1 MKDYTLGLVSVS
13 FRGHT
18 PREIIEAAA
27 AAGLSCIEWGS
38 DVHAPPTDEA
48 RLGQIAAMQREYG
61 LTTSSYGTYF
71 RLGQAP
77 LDELYTYIRAAEI
90 LGDRKSVV

>member
-27 AAGLSCIEWGS
+27 PAGL
-38 DVHAPPTDEA
+38 
-48 RLGQIAAMQREYG
+48 Y
-61 LTTSSYGTYF
+61 
-71 RLGQAP
+71 
-77 LDELYTYIRAAEI
+77 
-90 LGDRKSVV
+90 